1 MSVNRGRGRIQEPIL
16 NRDENAQYR
25 SKRNPLAIST
35 DFLKESLRD
44 TSMSSV
50 SDAGSDCRASIS
62 SSISGISISLSHSIL
77 SSSSSSTSLNSSNC
91 TRKGGPPVHYT
102 LMCWIG
108 GRWPCRLKPLI
119 KKSTFNDIHAML
131 RRNLKLPANYFI
143 DVEFEWQG
151 QTYTIM
157 DAAHWQWAREQV
169 QDGDM
174 SVRCKICQKRFTRR
188 TDGEME

>member
-1 MSVNRGRGRIQEPIL
+1 
-16 NRDENAQYR
+16 
-25 SKRNPLAIST
+25 
-35 DFLKESLRD
+35 
-44 TSMSSV
+44 MSSV

-91 TRKGGPPVHYT
+91 TRKGGPPVH
-102 LMCWIG
+102 
-108 GRWPCRLKPLI
+108 
-119 KKSTFNDIHAML
+119 KSTFNDIHAML